1 MTNHAPHRVRLP
13 ETRPSVTRKAQIC
26 GFEVYITVGFYD
38 DQTEIS
44 DLHARPGE
52 VFVKLSK
59 HGSELSGLMDT
70 VSTLMSVSLQYG
82 VPWPVIY
89 DKLRY
94 TRFGNP
100 DKQFSS
106 LCDGLAVHI
115 TQIIRDRRE
124 LLGMEDDSNAD
135 PS

>member
-1 MTNHAPHRVRLP
+1 MTNHAPHRIRLP

-38 DQTEIS
+38 DQTEVS

-70 VSTLMSVSLQYG
+70 VSMLMSVALQYG
-82 VPWPVIY
+82 VPWKVIFE
-89 DKLRY
+89 KLRH
-94 TRFGNP
+94 TRFGQADAN
-100 DKQFSS
+100 FTS

-115 TQIIRDRRE
+115 TEMIRERRDT
-124 LLGMEDDSNAD
+124 LGLSDEPRDTD
-135 PS
+135 